1 MGKPVVHF
9 EIGAKDDQAMRQFYG
24 DLFGWKAEVHEASGY
39 GIVDTDSGGEGIGG
53 GIFKTPSGEPFT
65 AFYVQVDDVQST
77 LDAAEKPG
85 GKTVMPPMQVP
96 EGPEVAMFADPEG
109 NSIGVVKMPG

>member
-1 MGKPVVHF
+1 
-9 EIGAKDDQAMRQFYG
+9 
-24 DLFGWKAEVHEASGY
+24 
-39 GIVDTDSGGEGIGG
+39 
-53 GIFKTPSGEPFT
+53 
-65 AFYVQVDDVQST
+65 VQVDDVQST
-77 LDAAEKPG
+77 LDAAEKLG